1 MTPGTVFISHRAEY
15 GKLVR
20 ELEKAI
26 EKNSRGKIDV
36 FISEEVAMNNL
47 FGIAKASVKWDDV
60 GRWQSARSARTG
72 NERLSLPA
80 SSV

>member
-26 EKNSRGKIDV
+26 EKIDA
-36 FISEEVAMNNL
+36 ISEEVAMSNL
-47 FGIAKASVKWDDV
+47 FGIAKASIKWEDI
-60 GRWQSARSARTG
+60 GRWQSARSART
-72 NERLSLPA
+72 
-80 SSV
+80 

>member
-26 EKNSRGKIDV
+26 EKIDA
-36 FISEEVAMNNL
+36 ISEEVAMNNL
-47 FGIAKASVKWDDV
+47 FGIAKTSVKWEDI
-60 GRWQSARSARTG
+60 GLWQSARSART
-72 NERLSLPA
+72 
-80 SSV
+80 